1 MTNEEQYTYLIER
14 DKKEKERVLV
24 LLEAALNAAGQK
36 CRLTYILESECV
48 GVTFSNGVV
57 KIANVAADNSTAMMY
72 DVLKQV
78 FI

>member
-1 MTNEEQYTYLIER
+1 MTNEEQYAYLIER

-57 KIANVAADNSTAMMY
+57 KIANVVADNSTAMMY